1 MIKDSSQLLTT
12 IFYTILVAALA
23 LSLSAMYKNLVIDK
37 NFYQFT
43 VDDERPDPFKPFLY
57 NQNDL

>member
-1 MIKDSSQLLTT
+1 MTKDSSQVLTT
-12 IFYTILVAALA
+12 IFYTILVASLI

-43 VDDERPDPFKPFLY
+43 VDDERPDPLKPFLY
-57 NQNDL
+57 NQTDI